1 MVGMRILKVFIGLC
15 VLAVVVAGVFA
26 WTLPADVA
34 YRYGAKFIAPLALTG
49 IRGTVWDGHADGVSA
64 FGRDLG
70 ELDWRVEKSPLV
82 LRAEV
87 VADVRIQGADVD
99 AAGTVIRSSG
109 SLSARSLRFD
119 FPAALLQPA
128 LDIGQLKLLGTI
140 NGVIDSATLAHGT
153 LGSASGSA
161 RWSDAGVSGQAEAR
175 FSDLL
180 ATFNSQP
187 DGSIT
192 GTVHDDGKGSLAVDG
207 TFSARI
213 GSFDVEATLR
223 ARNNDPQVADTLRY
237 VGQMQADGSSKLV
250 VHGQMLKVF

>member
-1 MVGMRILKVFIGLC
+1 MRILKILVGLC

-26 WTLPADVA
+26 WTLPADVG
-34 YRYGAKFIAPLALTG
+34 YRYGAKYIAPLALTG

-70 ELDWRVEKSPLV
+70 ELNWRVQKSPLL

-99 AAGTVIRSSG
+99 AAGSLIRGRG
-109 SLSARSLRFD
+109 SLSARNLRFD
-119 FPAALLQPA
+119 FPAALLEPA

-140 NGVIDSATLAHGT
+140 NGVIDTATLAHGT
-153 LGSASGSA
+153 LGNTSGSA

-180 ATFNSQP
+180 AKFESQP
-187 DGSIT
+187 DGSIA
-192 GTVHDDGKGSLAVDG
+192 GTVHDDGKGNLAVDG

-213 GSFDVEATLR
+213 GSFDVEATLS
-223 ARNNDPQVADTLRY
+223 ARNNDQQVAETLRY
-237 VGQMQADGSSKLV
+237 IGQMQPDGSSKLI

>member
-1 MVGMRILKVFIGLC
+1 MRILKIFIGVC
-15 VLAVVVAGVFA
+15 VLAVLVAGVFA

-34 YRYGAKFIAPLALTG
+34 YRYGAKLIAPLVLTG
-49 IRGTVWDGHADGVSA
+49 IRGTLWDGHADGVSA

-70 ELDWRVEKSPLV
+70 ELDWKLEKSPLI
-82 LRAEV
+82 LQAAV

-99 AAGTVIRSSG
+99 AAGTVIRG
-109 SLSARSLRFD
+109 RDSLGARNLRFD

-128 LDIGQLKLLGTI
+128 LDLGQLKLLGNI
-140 NGVIDSATLAHGT
+140 NAVIDSATLAHGV
-153 LGSASGSA
+153 LGSASGNA

-180 ATFNSQP
+180 ATFSSQA
-187 DGSIT
+187 DGSIA
-192 GTVHDDGKGSLAVDG
+192 GSVHDDGTGNLAVDG

-213 GSFDVEATLR
+213 SSFDVEATLR

-237 VGQMQADGSSKLV
+237 VGQMQPDGSSKLV